1 MPDPFDIDAMRPDP
15 LHLTFWPRLALGAL
29 LICSAV
35 AVWWLVC
42 AAVDVGKAVAAL
54 TRAAVDVNRN

>member
-42 AAVDVGKAVAAL
+42 AAVDAV
-54 TRAAVDVNRN
+54 RFVRMMP